1 MGDGNQRRRRA
12 RSAMTFLA
20 VRRALSGAS
29 GTRNKTS
36 PTADAFFDR
45 TASLNDLS
53 SRRNFLSGF
62 GFIGRPVALIFSLGT
77 VDHLISSNMFRISG
91 GNGMR

>member
-1 MGDGNQRRRRA
+1 LEA
-12 RSAMTFLA
+12 KIFLA
-20 VRRALSGAS
+20 VRRALSPAS

-53 SRRNFLSGF
+53 SRRKFFSGF
-62 GFIGRPVALIFSLGT
+62 IFIRRSGALISLLI
-77 VDHLISSNMFRISG
+77 VNHLISPNTFRISEAKWTLRESG
-91 GNGMR
+91 KAEI